1 MDFFAYCTMVCFHRR
16 TSFLLGLNCKNPG
29 PRVVSTFTV
38 GFNPRG
44 KEVVS
49 YCSVR

>member
-1 MDFFAYCTMVCFHRR
+1 MLSDLTMVCFHHR
-16 TSFLLGLNCKNPG
+16 TTLILGLNCKNRR